1 MSAPVAAAGVTDN
14 ALQSAHG
21 GKGPATLADIRRA
34 GREAFASLPMPGRDD
49 ERWRFSDVRSL
60 SLDGFAPAGAPST
73 ADASRLVRG
82 SALTADAEAT
92 LVFVDGHCVS
102 HPALSA
108 VLVKAGVVF
117 APIEDVV
124 RERPELLRDE
134 ALRHPALLG
143 GAKMLALQRAWFG
156 SGYVLHVP
164 DDVELTKPL
173 SVVHWALAEGSAS
186 FPHALIRV
194 GARARAAVH
203 EWRLGA
209 QPDLRTLSVSAT
221 DLHAGPGAKIERL
234 SVQNWG
240 SAAQSFEIDTV
251 TAEAAAEVTSVNAAV
266 GARRARLE
274 NVVRLQGEG
283 ADVRLLG
290 ITVATG
296 EQEFDQRTLQVH
308 AAPGARSDLLFKN
321 ALLDRART
329 VFSGLIKVEPGA
341 QRTDAYQ
348 TNRNLLLSPEA
359 EADSLPGL
367 EIEANDVKCSHG
379 ATTGQIS
386 PEELFYLL
394 ARGIPL
400 AAAQE
405 LLAQGFLEEVLTRIG
420 DAGAADAVR
429 GMLRAKF
436 HS

>member
-1 MSAPVAAAGVTDN
+1 MSAPAADAGVADP
-14 ALQSAHG
+14 ALQRAHEAG
-21 GKGPATLADIRRA
+21 APAWLAEVRRT
-34 GREAFASLPMPGRDD
+34 GREAFASLPMPGRGD

-60 SLDGFAPAGAPST
+60 SLEGFAPAPAPSQE
-73 ADASRLVRG
+73 DAARLARG
-82 SALTADAEAT
+82 SALTADAAAT
-92 LVFVDGHCVS
+92 LIFIDGHCVS
-102 HPALSA
+102 RPELPES
-108 VLVKAGVVF
+108 LRRAGVVF
-117 APIEDVV
+117 APVEDVV
-124 RERPELLRDE
+124 RDRPELLRGE
-134 ALRHPALLG
+134 ALRPPALLG
-143 GAKMLALQRAWFG
+143 GGKLLALQRAWFG

-164 DDVELTKPL
+164 DGIEIPRPL
-173 SVVHWALAEGSAS
+173 SVVHWALKDGSAAL
-186 FPHALIRV
+186 PHALIHV
-194 GARARAAVH
+194 GARARAPVH
-203 EWRLGA
+203 EWRLAA

-221 DLHAGPGAKIERL
+221 DLHAGPGARVERL

-251 TAEAAAEVTSVNAAV
+251 AAAAGAEVLSVNAAV

-274 NVVRLQGEG
+274 NVVRLEGEG
-283 ADVRLLG
+283 ADVKLLG
-290 ITVATG
+290 IAVATG

-329 VFSGLIKVEPGA
+329 VFSGLIKVAPGA

-379 ATTGQIS
+379 ATTGQVS
-386 PEELFYLL
+386 PDELFYLL
-394 ARGIPL
+394 SRGIPL
-400 AAAQE
+400 PAAQE

-420 DAGAADAVR
+420 DAGAAEAVR

>member
-1 MSAPVAAAGVTDN
+1 MSAGVADPAVQSAAAAAGP
-14 ALQSAHG
+14 AGSAEV
-21 GKGPATLADIRRA
+21 RRA
-34 GREAFASLPMPGRDD
+34 GREAFAALPMPSRSD
-49 ERWRFSDVRSL
+49 ERWRFSDVRTL
-60 SLDGFAPAGAPST
+60 SLDGFAAAPAPAREE
-73 ADASRLVRG
+73 AERLVRG

-92 LVFVDGHCVS
+92 LVFVDGHCAS
-102 HPALSA
+102 RPALPEA
-108 VLVKAGVVF
+108 LVRAGVVF

-124 RERPELLRDE
+124 RDRPELLRDE
-134 ALRHPALLG
+134 ILRQPAPLG
-143 GAKMLALQRAWFG
+143 GAKMLALHRAWFG

-164 DDVELTKPL
+164 DGVELARPL
-173 SVVHWALAEGSAS
+173 SVVHWAHAEGSAS

-203 EWRLGA
+203 EWRLA
-209 QPDLRTLSVSAT
+209 ARPELRSLCVSAT
-221 DLHAGPGAKIERL
+221 DLLAGPGAKVERL

-251 TAEAAAEVTSVNAAV
+251 TAEAVAEVTSVNAAV
-266 GARRARLE
+266 GSRRARLE
-274 NVVRLQGEG
+274 NVVRVLGEG
-283 ADVRLLG
+283 ADVHLLG
-290 ITVATG
+290 IAVATG

-379 ATTGQIS
+379 ATTGQVS

-400 AAAQE
+400 PAAQE
-405 LLAQGFLEEVLTRIG
+405 LLAQGFLEEVLTRIS
-420 DAGAADAVR
+420 DEGAAEAVR

>member
-1 MSAPVAAAGVTDN
+1 MSAVAVGGVTDP
-14 ALQSAHG
+14 ALQSAHAG
-21 GKGPATLADIRRA
+21 SGPSWLTEVRRT
-34 GREAFASLPMPGRDD
+34 GRDAFVSLPMPGRDD
-49 ERWRFSDVRSL
+49 ERWRFSDVRTL
-60 SLDGFAPAGAPST
+60 SLEGFTPAARP
-73 ADASRLVRG
+73 AEAEAARLTRG
-82 SALTADAEAT
+82 SGLTPDAEAT

-102 HPALSA
+102 RA
-108 VLVKAGVVF
+108 VLPEALVRAGVIF

-124 RERPELLRDE
+124 RDRPELLREE
-134 ALRHPALLG
+134 ALRHPAPLG
-143 GAKMLALQRAWFG
+143 GAKMLALHRAWFG

-164 DDVELTKPL
+164 EGVELGRPL
-173 SVVHWALAEGSAS
+173 AVVHWALAEDSAS

-203 EWRLGA
+203 EWRLAARPG
-209 QPDLRTLSVSAT
+209 LRSLSVSAT
-221 DLHAGPGAKIERL
+221 DLLAGRGARVERL

-251 TAEAAAEVTSVNAAV
+251 TAEASAEVTSVNAAV

-274 NVVRLQGEG
+274 NVVRLAGEG

-290 ITVATG
+290 IAVATG

-379 ATTGQIS
+379 ATTGQVS

-405 LLAQGFLEEVLTRIG
+405 LLAQGFLEEVLTRIS
-420 DAGAADAVR
+420 DAGAAEGVR